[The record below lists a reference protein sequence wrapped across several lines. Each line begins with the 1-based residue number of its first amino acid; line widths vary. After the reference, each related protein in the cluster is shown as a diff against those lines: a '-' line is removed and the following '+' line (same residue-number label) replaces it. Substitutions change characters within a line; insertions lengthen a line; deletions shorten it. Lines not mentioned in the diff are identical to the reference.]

1 MMHGAL
7 KVALLA
13 GSALVAGAI
22 NAMAGGGSI
31 LTFPALLAVGA
42 TPLQANATST
52 VALVPGSLSA
62 FWGYRRHLAGGRPLA
77 VAMALP
83 SVVGGAL
90 GTWLALRVGD
100 NLFGRL
106 VPWLILAATA
116 LFSLQWP
123 LARWQHGRDPTE
135 QPPGR
140 VTLLAMAGFQCIVA
154 VYGGFF
160 GAGIGIM
167 MLAALGL
174 LGLRDIHRM
183 NSLKNLAAAGVNA
196 VSMVLWIAA
205 GRVRWADAAVMAV
218 FAVIGGQLGAEAAHR
233 VGPRVVRGVVTGWGI
248 LIAAVM
254 LARQLR
260 GA

>member
-1 MMHGAL
+1 MQGAL
-7 KVALLA
+7 GVALLA
-13 GSALVAGAI
+13 ASALGAGAI
-22 NAMAGGGSI
+22 NAVAGGGSM
-31 LTFPALLAVGA
+31 LTFPALLAAGA

-52 VALVPGSLSA
+52 VALVPGSASA
-62 FWGYRRHLAGGRPLA
+62 FWAYRRHLEGGGA
-77 VAMALP
+77 FAAAMAIP
-83 SVVGGAL
+83 SVVGGGF

-100 NLFGRL
+100 NVFGRL
-106 VPWLILAATA
+106 VPWLILGATA
-116 LFSLQWP
+116 LFALQSP
-123 LARWQHGRDPTE
+123 LARWQLRRDPTE

-140 VTLLAMAGFQCIVA
+140 GTLLAMAGFQCLVA

-183 NSLKNLAAAGVNA
+183 NSLKNLAAVGINA

-205 GRVRWADAAVMAV
+205 GRVRWPDAAVMAL
-218 FAVIGGQLGAEAAHR
+218 FAVLGGRLGADAARR
-233 VGPRVVRGVVTGWGI
+233 VGPRVVRALVTGWG
-248 LIAAVM
+248 LLLAAVM